1 MTFDDVVNESTI
13 EYVEKAQEK
22 RAVKRCW
29 CGGATAR
36 SEVDLGIV
44 CLESIYH
51 NPVDEGR
58 PVKVNR
64 LYIAGPMTGYSE
76 SNYPAFNA
84 VADALRSV
92 GYEVVNPA
100 EFGNDNGR
108 TSYVDLLRNDLRA
121 LLDCDGVAALDNWW
135 ESVGARNEIQVA
147 GTLKM
152 PVRSTREWVEMKG

>member
-1 MTFDDVVNESTI
+1 MTFDGIVEESLI
-13 EYVEKAQEK
+13 EYQEKAG
-22 RAVKRCW
+22 KRCW
-29 CGGATAR
+29 CGGQTAKATTG
-36 SEVDLGIV
+36 DLLYV

-51 NPVDEGR
+51 DPNDEGR
-58 PVKVNR
+58 PTKVNR
-64 LYIAGPMTGYSE
+64 LYIAGPMTGYAE

-84 VADALRSV
+84 VADALRDV
-92 GYEVVNPA
+92 GYEVINPA